1 MGWKDAQLILSMSS
15 AAPGYLFELPNRSYV
30 LHGQARLVEADFRHI
45 ALADVVPEDGTVVL
59 SMHYQAGMRVSPSRV
74 RIEKEA
80 DPNDPIDFI
89 RLRLQGPVSR
99 VTITWHPE
107 K

>member
-1 MGWKDAQLILSMSS
+1 
-15 AAPGYLFELPNRSYV
+15 
-30 LHGQARLVEADFRHI
+30 
-45 ALADVVPEDGTVVL
+45 
-59 SMHYQAGMRVSPSRV
+59 MRVSPSRV